1 MLNFQ
6 NKSEVFSAENSGELA
21 RKRGSIYRK
30 LLTMFLFC
38 ALCFTLAMP
47 ALVQAEDLEI
57 SEPLAGQSVRAAG
70 GPVVDTI
77 SVGNKTISGDIKM
90 GKGQRTHKNLT
101 FTITV
106 TVNRKAGGTE
116 EKTVSIPPTERK
128 TKWSVTLGSALA
140 EGDKVTVTE
149 VGETSK
155 TITIEV
161 QPSLKDQHKDDLKMP
176 KGEIWI
182 EQTSSNQ
189 VSTDEQAEAV
199 QMLKDANTAI
209 AGDIKSVEFSIDGT
223 DHAYYEVTYTDG
235 STSGKVEATD
245 LKIETV
251 TDTSAAPTIQK
262 VQVTDGQIIV
272 TLDKEVAEGTKFYFV
287 KNFTD
292 GEDKNFSENGSCKVD
307 KSTSDDMSQTVSKDG
322 TTVTFPINDKVNDLK
337 LGKEFGIL
345 VKEPHKFRS
354 CAKSEPVITTPDKVA
369 VRDPHKLTDADKKDI
384 EKAIRDANT
393 VNGTSKLPDGTGD
406 WDGVPAVIQFDDNG
420 NVKIFSGNDAE
431 VTYDSNWNPVP
442 VKNAD
447 GSVKVKDG
455 AEPKGTIP
463 AKDLVK
469 NLKPNSPKIAVNT
482 DDGKVTITPPA
493 YEKPGDDTDLASYT
507 ITYKDNSG
515 AEKTVTAT
523 RTVDEA
529 SGKTTWSAD
538 NATVD
543 ESTGVVNLEI
553 KDFALGATVKA
564 IATDKGGLIAEE
576 TPLNSEEQSQTL
588 ETAKVAYDR
597 NGGNGDMAGKTLN
610 KGVKYAIL
618 ANIFTAPNENQEF
631 KTWQIGDK
639 EYAAN
644 DEFIVKADTVIKAIW
659 KKIPVTVTYDGNGGQ
674 GTMEESKTLYKGDTY
689 KVLASTFTAPENQ
702 EFDYWEIDGKKVA
715 ADTEITLTKDTVIKA
730 IWKKIPVTVT
740 YDGNGGSG
748 EMKPA
753 TVDKGSTYNL
763 VANGF
768 TAPENQKFKGWKIG
782 DTEYAP
788 GDEITV
794 NEDTKV
800 EAVWED
806 IIVSVSYVANGG
818 SGDTA
823 GASMKKGSTYKL
835 VANGFT
841 APENQKFKGW
851 KIGDTEYAP
860 GDEIT
865 VNEDTKVEAVWEDIP
880 APAPDAKGSTP
891 GGNAAGKK
899 GNSSLP
905 KTGAEIAFSAL
916 ASAILLASG
925 GALTLNRKRRIER

>member
-57 SEPLAGQSVRAAG
+57 SEPLASQSVRAANE
-70 GPVVDTI
+70 PVVDKI
-77 SVGNKTISGDIKM
+77 SVGSKTISGGLTI
-90 GKGQRTHKNLT
+90 GRGQRKAKNLT
-101 FTITV
+101 LTITV

-116 EKTVSIPPTERK
+116 EKTISIPPTERK
-128 TKWSVTLGSALA
+128 GTWSVTLDNALA

-161 QPSLKDQHKDDLKMP
+161 QPSLKNQHKDDLKMP

-182 EQTSSNQ
+182 EQTVANI
-189 VSTDEQAEAV
+189 VNEEEHAEAFEL
-199 QMLKDANTAI
+199 LKAANPTI
-209 AGDIKSVEFSIDGT
+209 AKDFKSIEFSIVGT
-223 DHAYYEVTYTDG
+223 QEAFYTVTYTDD
-235 STSGKVEATD
+235 SVTDKIEAPELKIKQVTETSIGATIGDITVVDNVIKGKLQGDGPFNDIKVQIFTKISEKGLATFNSEGGCKTDKDSSDPVEATVD
-245 LKIETV
+245 
-251 TDTSAAPTIQK
+251 SAT
-262 VQVTDGQIIV
+262 
-272 TLDKEVAEGTKFYFV
+272 
-287 KNFTD
+287 
-292 GEDKNFSENGSCKVD
+292 GEFSYSI
-307 KSTSDDMSQTVSKDG
+307 
-322 TTVTFPINDKVNDLK
+322 PA
-337 LGKEFGIL
+337 GKELDRTQIVGVA
-345 VKEPHKFRS
+345 VKEKNKFKS
-354 CAKSEPVITTPDKVA
+354 CGTSTVELAMPKKTE
-369 VRDPHKLTDADKKDI
+369 VRDPKKLTDE
-384 EKAIRDANT
+384 EKSKISEAIRKANT
-393 VNGTSKLPDGTGD
+393 TKSGVSKLPDGTGYVND
-406 WDGVPAVIQFDDNG
+406 PAFIEFDKDG
-420 NVKIFSGNDAE
+420 NVSIISPNDVE
-431 VTYDSNWNPVP
+431 VTWDSNYNPVYQ
-442 VKNAD
+442 KNAD
-447 GSVKVKDG
+447 GTYKIQSGKENSVIK
-455 AEPKGTIP
+455 IS

-469 NLKPNSPKIAVNT
+469 NIAPKSPAIAVNV
-482 DDGKVTITPPA
+482 DEGKVTITPPA
-493 YEKPGDDTDLASYT
+493 YENPGDDTDLASYT
-507 ITYKDNSG
+507 ITYKDAAN
-515 AEKTVTAT
+515 AEKSITVT
-523 RTVDEA
+523 RTVDKA

-543 ESTGVVNLEI
+543 ASTGAVNLEI

-564 IATDKGGLIAEE
+564 IATDNGGLIAEE

-597 NGGNGDMAGKTLN
+597 NGGKGDMPGKTLN

-644 DEFIVKADTVIKAIW
+644 DEFIVKADTVVKAIW
-659 KKIPVTVTYDGNGGQ
+659 KNIQVK
-674 GTMEESKTLYKGDTY
+674 
-689 KVLASTFTAPENQ
+689 
-702 EFDYWEIDGKKVA
+702 
-715 ADTEITLTKDTVIKA
+715 
-730 IWKKIPVTVT
+730 
-740 YDGNGGSG
+740 
-748 EMKPA
+748 
-753 TVDKGSTYNL
+753 
-763 VANGF
+763 
-768 TAPENQKFKGWKIG
+768 
-782 DTEYAP
+782 
-788 GDEITV
+788 
-794 NEDTKV
+794 
-800 EAVWED
+800 
-806 IIVSVSYVANGG
+806 VSYDANGG
-818 SGDTA
+818 EGTMDGKTLD
-823 GASMKKGSTYKL
+823 KGSTYKL

-865 VNEDTKVEAVWEDIP
+865 VKEDTKVEAVWEDIP